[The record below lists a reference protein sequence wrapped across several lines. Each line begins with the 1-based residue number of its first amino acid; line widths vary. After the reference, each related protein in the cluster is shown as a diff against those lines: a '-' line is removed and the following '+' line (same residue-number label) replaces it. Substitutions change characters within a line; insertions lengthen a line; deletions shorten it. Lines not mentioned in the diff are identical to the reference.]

1 MLDSCQY
8 EPKNLVEGR
17 IKAETLVWMDEQL
30 KKAQEDGMQIL
41 PIAHHN
47 LLAQSRMYTTQCAMD
62 NNGDVIYLLQKFKI
76 PLFLSGHLHVQRIR
90 KHKAEPGVADDAYG
104 IQEIITDAMSIPPC
118 Q

>member
-1 MLDSCQY
+1 MYGYDQAISRDSASLSYVYQLDERNRLLMLDSCQY

-62 NNGDVIYLLQKFKI
+62 NNGRSLIF
-76 PLFLSGHLHVQRIR
+76 FRNIR
-90 KHKAEPGVADDAYG
+90 
-104 IQEIITDAMSIPPC
+104 SPC
-118 Q
+118 F